1 MKNGYFPLFV
11 PLDGKTALLFGG
23 GAVAARRLRGLIQ
36 FGVRVSVTAP
46 RFCEQVRALAERYP
60 DQVTL
65 TEGVY
70 EPGTIADAD
79 VVLSATDDPEADEMI
94 FEECRSKGILVNI
107 ASDQHKCDFY
117 FPALIEQDGIVIGVC
132 SGGTDHRKVRRVSEA
147 IRRALAE
154 TEREEEANEADPKWN
169 AGE

>member
-60 DQVTL
+60 DQVML

-154 TEREEEANEADPKWN
+154 TEREEEANEADPNRN

>member
-107 ASDQHKCDFY
+107 ASDKKKCDFY

-154 TEREEEANEADPKWN
+154 TEREEEANEADPNRN

>member
-11 PLDGKTALLFGG
+11 PLDGKTAVLVGG

-132 SGGTDHRKVRRVSEA
+132 SGGTDHRKVRRVSDT
-147 IRRALAE
+147 IRKALAE
-154 TEREEEANEADPKWN
+154 TEREEEANEADPDRN

>member
-1 MKNGYFPLFV
+1 MSEYFPLFV
-11 PLDGKTALLFGG
+11 PMNGKTALLYGG
-23 GAVAARRLRGLIQ
+23 GAVAARRLGGLLR
-36 FGVRVSVTAP
+36 FGVRVTVTAP
-46 RFCEQVRALAERYP
+46 RFCEQVRSLADRYP

-70 EPGTIADAD
+70 EPGTIAGAD
-79 VVLSATDDPEADEMI
+79 LVLSATDDPEADEMI

-107 ASDQHKCDFY
+107 ASDKNKCDFY

-132 SGGTDHRKVRRVSEA
+132 SGGTDHRKVRRVSDT
-147 IRRALAE
+147 IRKALAE
-154 TEREEEANEADPKWN
+154 TEREEEANEADPDRN

>member
-1 MKNGYFPLFV
+1 MSEYFPLFV
-11 PLDGKTALLFGG
+11 PMNGKTALLYGG
-23 GAVAARRLRGLIQ
+23 GSVASRRLRGLIR
-36 FGVRVSVTAP
+36 FGVRVTVTAP
-46 RFCEQVRALAERYP
+46 RFCEQVRSLADRYP

-65 TEGVY
+65 MDGVY
-70 EPGTIADAD
+70 ESGTIAGAD
-79 VVLSATDDPEADEMI
+79 LVLSATDDPEADEMI
-94 FEECRSKGILVNI
+94 FEECRSKGILVNT
-107 ASDQHKCDFY
+107 ASDKKKCDFY

-154 TEREEEANEADPKWN
+154 TEREEEANEADPDRN

>member
-1 MKNGYFPLFV
+1 MSEYFPLFV
-11 PLDGKTALLFGG
+11 PMNGKTALLYGG
-23 GAVAARRLRGLIQ
+23 GAVAARRLGGLLR
-36 FGVRVSVTAP
+36 FGVRITVTAP
-46 RFCEQVRALAERYP
+46 RFCEQVRSLADRYP

-65 TEGVY
+65 REGVY
-70 EPGTIADAD
+70 EPGTLAGADL
-79 VVLSATDDPEADEMI
+79 VLSATDDPKADEMI

-107 ASDQHKCDFY
+107 ASDKNKCDFY

-154 TEREEEANEADPKWN
+154 TEREEEANEADPDRN

>member
-70 EPGTIADAD
+70 EPGTIVDAD

-154 TEREEEANEADPKWN
+154 TEREEEANEADPNRN

>member
-94 FEECRSKGILVNI
+94 FEECRSKGILVNT
-107 ASDQHKCDFY
+107 ASDKKKCDFY

-132 SGGTDHRKVRRVSEA
+132 SGGTDHRKVRRVSDA
-147 IRRALAE
+147 IRKALAE
-154 TEREEEANEADPKWN
+154 TEREEEANEADPDRN

>member
-154 TEREEEANEADPKWN
+154 LEWEEEANEADPNRN

>member
-154 TEREEEANEADPKWN
+154 TEREEEANEADPNRN